1 MGNRK
6 WKNRARGLIGCVSSF
21 ALAFSLFAMPAMAV
35 AQPQSDEKQAQNDQS
50 GGFDHPGVANAFPAS
65 NSAEDNGVNI
75 GDPSAEAGQLG
86 GDVVLDIGSPDS
98 TDDADSPSESL
109 DDQTD
114 EPSIFDSLFQFFSDI
129 SPFSVTPENMQDA
142 SIRVTLNTLV
152 ARAAQAAGNDLT
164 LTLRGTT
171 GGGNHEAHFQPRPTS
186 YSNFITDA
194 HSGSGDAQVRATA
207 NTEFIA
213 EIHNIPAGTYG
224 IEVTGAKYG
233 KYTHGATVTLNDGD
247 LADFSLVDS
256 LYGDPIPA
264 DNKRIGLVPYGDF
277 NDDGRVD
284 DGDSAKIA
292 QAVHESSTDVIF
304 DLTGDGKV
312 DLADVQH
319 FAHTVNKSHPAAEV
333 HIMKDVS
340 QMDSS
345 FNEGTSAGLKPG
357 GTGSVIEDPTQ
368 AADDLLYEDGNTI
381 VLRHET
387 GANITDKSPV
397 GFTVDS
403 KGVGIGAFVIQFP
416 RDENNKP
423 YNMGGTGRINLKL
436 DDPIPSDEESDKIYD
451 LYADIQEATGNI
463 EDLVPPDNPDKEEHP
478 YDFMYQRL
486 RAYLFTETGQLVIV
500 FSDKIT
506 PVKLRSVE
514 VIFTSTTDPTN
525 KTIEISHAGFVDS
538 VDDLNLPV
546 FPDAPEVTGVETGD
560 EQVSLMWL
568 EQDDAISY
576 DVEIGIDNKTD
587 VYSTSAPSITIDSH
601 STNGNLQNDIA
612 YSLRVRSVGLNG
624 NSAWSSPVSAVPED
638 RTAPS
643 NIAAPTLSAGYSQIT
658 ASWEPVDNADSY
670 ILYFKKK
677 DDATFSSA
685 ELAATSYTVKNLE
698 SYTEYEF
705 YLAAENEYG
714 LSEASATVSATT
726 TSAGGKIPW
735 FNLINRASQN
745 ADLFPSVNSFS
756 AVAVDGLDDEAAAA
770 IVDGNFDTY
779 ANLGDASED
788 KGGVNATASVTLKE
802 PQDLQNIAFTTYMGE
817 GYADGIENVYVRV
830 LGKDGDDSQNDGE
843 LFTLDNGLSIRSVP
857 VEGGAEATSVNTV
870 YVELPYTIA
879 GAETVRISFTRT
891 GGLPATISELALYSP
906 SGLEGEIAGI
916 WADETHISLSKE
928 MDEGAFDSL
937 AKKIEQRDE
946 ASSANGHQAEMHPL
960 ASEFAA
966 EVANARQMLNFDD
979 PITVG
984 VNTQI
989 TTANSAIGGMNAWQP
1004 LGISAKAGDSVKVYV
1019 STPSNATGEATKL
1032 RLVASQYMGGRDSQF
1047 APVGYL
1053 LSGMNEITIPEIG
1066 ELPEGV
1072 NVERGGALYLEYT
1085 GDSAADSYNVS
1096 VLGGTRIPT
1105 LDLSR
1110 LSEDA
1115 DRLRSERI
1123 MQYAM
1128 TLEEYVNT
1136 LSSAH
1141 SAAGHA
1147 GTGFFGM
1154 FVDSDCSANLTEI
1167 VTDRAVLTL
1176 PATRVVLEL
1185 GSTDRSEVAD
1195 KIAEIVDG
1203 VDEMIEVAYQHKGL
1217 FDVSENPNLTRM
1229 YGANNDIPG
1238 ARHNIRCMSL
1248 GEGEGVCSTNNY
1260 IGITWDGVTNV
1271 LNIRPIESATDGTY
1285 DSGEYLGF
1293 EIAHALGHQLTDNAA
1308 AIPEVTANYF
1318 TQLLTSNDTDDSA
1331 VFNWDDV
1338 YSRVTS
1344 NASGELDARLGA
1356 ACLWQLHLAYD
1367 EGFSHAFY
1375 ADPDDEMANLIFA
1388 RMNAYARNVDRA
1400 PYGLTLDGADAQN
1413 KLMRLAFAAA
1423 DRNLIGFFKA
1433 WGMEPDST
1441 TFAYASNFAKERRAI
1456 QYLTD
1461 DLNREAAVGVGV
1473 GVDDVDVSAEIR
1485 FDRDAQNVVID
1496 KIASEGMLAR
1506 NVHAYEILRK
1516 AEDNYIPVGIVSGKD
1531 ASFVESAVSLEQN
1544 DVEYRVRAI
1553 DNACNVSEMT
1563 DVLTVR
1569 VEHAATEGGVANF
1582 TMATD
1587 KSKWNITSNMV
1598 STDGATSVDD
1608 AFATMGCASA
1618 AGTDLSAAADGD
1630 TTTAFTGNV
1639 LDAGAKHQITIAM
1652 NDTIDVSGIRY
1663 YPSSKESSFKGIDIE
1678 VSKNG
1683 KDWTLVNTSMLYFPA
1698 TDNYKGYDAFGRS
1711 ESASIYFSEADS
1723 TGDPAK
1729 ADMLATY
1736 SASYIR
1742 LTEWCDNTD
1751 PVSIAEIDVI
1761 SSPVYKVSLLGEDA
1775 HFGMGKLTHDVTLE
1789 HVVEIDGDEQRSDI
1803 FIPKG
1808 SFVIMGDCTGNPV
1821 YNTVVV
1827 KDQAGNVVADPSQQ
1841 IIITDKVASS
1851 DAAIIDSAAMVFGGT
1866 WLYYFEPGTYENRLE
1881 EWGAIHPELFRT
1893 DGGSSISDAKLVAV
1907 GSAQN
1912 IQRQG
1917 INDEM
1922 YVDLFGITL
1931 NFGAYDVH
1939 R

>member
-6 WKNRARGLIGCVSSF
+6 WENRMKGLVGCVSSF
-21 ALAFSLFAMPAMAV
+21 ALAFSLFAMPAMAA
-35 AQPQSDEKQAQNDQS
+35 AQPQDEEGQVTRS
-50 GGFDHPGVANAFPAS
+50 GGFGHPINTEGSSASEQSGENSDPADDAS
-65 NSAEDNGVNI
+65 
-75 GDPSAEAGQLG
+75 GDGSSQLG
-86 GDVVLDIGSPDS
+86 GDVVLELGS
-98 TDDADSPSESL
+98 TEDADAPSA
-109 DDQTD
+109 DPD
-114 EPSIFDSLFQFFSDI
+114 EETNDPSIFDSLFQFFADI
-129 SPFSVTPENMQDA
+129 SPFSVTPESMQDA

-152 ARAAQAAGNDLT
+152 ARAAQASGNDLT

-171 GGGNHEAHFQPRPTS
+171 GGGNHEAHFQPKFQT
-186 YSNFITDA
+186 YANFITDA
-194 HSGSGDAQVRATA
+194 HSGAGDAQVRATA
-207 NTEFIA
+207 NTEFVA
-213 EIHNIPAGTYG
+213 EIHNIPAGTYS
-224 IEVTGAKYG
+224 IEVNGVHYG
-233 KYTHGATVTLNDGD
+233 KYTHGANVTLKDGD
-247 LADFSLVDS
+247 LAEFSLVDS

-264 DNKRIGLVPYGDF
+264 DETRVGLVPYGDF
-277 NDDGRVD
+277 DRNGRVD
-284 DGDSAKIA
+284 DGDSAAIA
-292 QAVHESSTDVIF
+292 QAVHEGSTDAIF

-319 FAHTVNKSHPAAEV
+319 FAHTVNRSHAATGIR
-333 HIMKDVS
+333 IMKDVS
-340 QMDSS
+340 QMDPS
-345 FNEGTSAGLKPG
+345 FNEGTSAGLNPG
-357 GTGSVIEDPTQ
+357 GTGPTINDPTQ
-368 AADDLLYEDGNTI
+368 AAGSLLYDDEDTI

-387 GANITDKSPV
+387 GANITADSPV

-403 KGVGIGAFVIQFP
+403 KGVGVGAFVVQFP

-423 YNMGGTGRINLKL
+423 YNMGGTGRINLEL
-436 DDPIPSDEESDKIYD
+436 DDPIAGDEESDKVYR

-463 EDLVPPDNPDKEEHP
+463 VDLVPSGNPDEHP

-486 RAYLFTETGQLVIV
+486 RAYLFKETGQLVIV
-500 FSDKIT
+500 FADAII
-506 PVKLRSVE
+506 PVKIRNVE

-525 KTIEISHAGFVDS
+525 KTVEISHVGFVDD
-538 VDDLNLPV
+538 VDELNLPV
-546 FPDAPEVTGVETGD
+546 FPDAPEVTDVETGD
-560 EQVSLMWL
+560 EQIELAWL
-568 EQDDAISY
+568 AQDGAISY

-587 VYSTSAPSITIDSH
+587 VYSTSAPTITIDSH
-601 STNGNLQNDIA
+601 STSGNLQNDTP
-612 YSLRVRSVGLNG
+612 YSLRVRSVGLSG
-624 NSAWSSPVSAVPED
+624 NSVWSAPVTAVPED

-643 NIAAPTLSAGYSQIT
+643 NIAAPVLSAGYSQIT
-658 ASWEPVDNADSY
+658 ASWDPIDNADAY

-677 DDATFSSA
+677 GDPTFSSA
-685 ELAATSYTVKNLE
+685 ELSATSYTVKGLE

-705 YLAAENEYG
+705 YLAAENDYG
-714 LSEASATVSATT
+714 ISESSATVSAST

-745 ADLFPSVNSFS
+745 ADLYPAVNSFS
-756 AVAVDGLDDEAAAA
+756 EIAIDGLDDGSAQA

-779 ANLGDASED
+779 VDLGSASEAT
-788 KGGVNATASVTLKE
+788 GGSNATASVTLNE
-802 PQDLQNIAFTTYMGE
+802 PQDLRNIAFTTYMGE
-817 GYADGIENVYVRV
+817 GYAEGIENVYVRAFSRNAEGA
-830 LGKDGDDSQNDGE
+830 LTESE
-843 LFTLDNGLSIRSVP
+843 LFTLDNGLNARSVP
-857 VEGGAEATSVNTV
+857 TEGGAETMSANTV

-879 GAETVRISFTRT
+879 GAETVHISFTRT
-891 GGLPATISELALYSP
+891 DGQPATISELALYSP
-906 SGLEGEIAGI
+906 SGLEEEVAGI
-916 WADETHISLSKE
+916 WADETHILLSKG
-928 MDEGAFDSL
+928 MDATAFDGL
-937 AKKIEQRDE
+937 VKHIESRDE
-946 ASSANGHQAEMHPL
+946 ASAANGHPAETHPL

-966 EVANARQMLNFDD
+966 EVANARQMLSFDD

-984 VNTQI
+984 VNTNI
-989 TTANSAIGGMNAWQP
+989 TTANAVIGGMNAWQP
-1004 LGISAKAGDSVKVYV
+1004 LGISAKAGENIKVYV

-1085 GDSAADSYNVS
+1085 GDSASDSYNVS
-1096 VLGGTRIPT
+1096 VLGGTRIPV
-1105 LDLSR
+1105 LDLSG
-1110 LSEDA
+1110 LSEDS
-1115 DRLRSERI
+1115 DRLRNERI
-1123 MQYAM
+1123 IQYTMA
-1128 TLEEYVNT
+1128 LEEYVNT

-1154 FVDSDCSANLTEI
+1154 FVDGDCSANLTEI
-1167 VTDRAVLTL
+1167 VTDRAILTL

-1185 GSTDRSEVAD
+1185 GSTDMTEVAD
-1195 KIAEIVDG
+1195 RIAEIANG
-1203 VDEMIEVAYQHKGL
+1203 VDEMIGIAYQHKGL

-1248 GEGEGVCSTNNY
+1248 GEGDSICSTNNY
-1260 IGITWDGVTNV
+1260 IGITWEGVTNI
-1271 LNIRPIESATDGTY
+1271 LNIKPVELAADGTY
-1285 DSGEYLGF
+1285 DSGQYLGVD
-1293 EIAHALGHQLTDNAA
+1293 IAHALGHQLTDNAA
-1308 AIPEVTANYF
+1308 AIPEVAANYF
-1318 TQLLTSNDTDDSA
+1318 TQLFTTQDSNESV
-1331 VFNWDDV
+1331 VFDWDDV
-1338 YSRVTS
+1338 YSHVTS
-1344 NASGELDARLGA
+1344 NAKGELDARLGA

-1367 EGFSHAFY
+1367 EGASHAFY
-1375 ADPDDEMANLIFA
+1375 TDPDDEMANLIFA
-1388 RMNAYARNVDRA
+1388 RMNAYARNVDAA
-1400 PYGLTLDGADAQN
+1400 PYGLTLDDADAEN

-1423 DRNLIGFFKA
+1423 DRNLIGFFEA
-1433 WGMEPDST
+1433 WGLEPDRT
-1441 TFAYASNFAKERRAI
+1441 TRAYASNFAKERRAI

-1461 DLNREAAVGVGV
+1461 DIDKEAAVGVGV
-1473 GVDDVDVSAEIR
+1473 GIEGVEVSAAAR

-1496 KIASEGMLAR
+1496 NIVASGTSAK
-1506 NVHAYEILRK
+1506 NVYGYEVLRK
-1516 AEDNYIPVGIVSGKD
+1516 IEDGYMPVGFISGKG
-1531 ASFVESAVSLEQN
+1531 ATFTESAVSLPQN

-1553 DNACNVSEMT
+1553 DNACNASDMT
-1563 DVLTVR
+1563 DALVVR
-1569 VEHAATEGGVANF
+1569 VEHASTEGGVPNF
-1582 TMATD
+1582 TMVTD
-1587 KSKWNITSNMV
+1587 KSKWHITSNMV
-1598 STDGATSVDD
+1598 SIDGAASDAD
-1608 AFATMGCASA
+1608 GAFAGMGCGSVA
-1618 AGTDLSAAADGD
+1618 AEDLSMTADGD
-1630 TTTAFTGNV
+1630 VKTAFTGNV
-1639 LDAGAKHQITIAM
+1639 LDEGAKHQLTIAM

-1663 YPSSKESSFKGIDIE
+1663 YPSSKESSFKGVDIE

-1711 ESASIYFSEADS
+1711 DSASIYFSEADI
-1723 TGDPAK
+1723 TGDPAQ
-1729 ADMLATY
+1729 AGNLASY

-1742 LTEWCDNTD
+1742 LTEWCDNAE

-1775 HFGMGKLTHDVTLE
+1775 HYGMGKLTHDVTLE
-1789 HVVEIDGDEQRSDI
+1789 HVVDVDGEQRSSDI

-1827 KDQAGNVVADPSQQ
+1827 KDQAGNVLIDPSQQ

-1866 WLYYFEPGTYENRLE
+1866 WLYYFEPGTYEDALE
-1881 EWGAIHPELFRT
+1881 DWGAIHPELYRT
-1893 DGGSSISDAKLVAV
+1893 DGGTSMSDSKLVAV
-1907 GSAQN
+1907 GSAES